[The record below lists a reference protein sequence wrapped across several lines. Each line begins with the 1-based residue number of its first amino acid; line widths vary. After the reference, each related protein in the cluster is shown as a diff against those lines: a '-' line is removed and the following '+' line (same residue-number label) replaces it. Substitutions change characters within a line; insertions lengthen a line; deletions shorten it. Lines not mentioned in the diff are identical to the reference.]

1 MGNNFEVLLE
11 EWRRFEFPNIIERYI
26 HPQPSSH
33 ITAIV
38 GPRRAGKTFLLYLI
52 ARDLLRKY
60 PRDNVIY
67 VNFDDERIRKEP
79 FENLLEAIH
88 KVFNPKGKIF
98 LLLDEIQ
105 NVSNWSGW
113 LGTLHNMQKYSIFV
127 AGSSSK
133 LLSMEVATSLRGRYI
148 SYTLLPFS
156 FREFLKM
163 KNIEERRT
171 YIYEDVGLIKR
182 LLDEYIEYGSFPE
195 VIKEQSRIQKKRV
208 LKTIFET
215 IFFKDVVERFRIR
228 NFDIARD
235 ILEFLLVNYSNKIT
249 INKLYNFLSSIG
261 RKVSKK
267 TLWKYIYYFQQAF
280 AVMLLE
286 PLTSKKKRL
295 LLPRKIYSID
305 TGISRLLDIEPSRG
319 RLIENIVFLELVR
332 RKERELFDIYYFYG
346 RDYEVDFV
354 VTEGRRVIRLIQVC
368 YNIEDFEVAR
378 REIRGLMKA
387 AKQLE
392 CNNLEIITWDH
403 EDIWNINGLKVKL
416 TPLWKWLLKPL

>member
-1 MGNNFEVLLE
+1 M
-11 EWRRFEFPNIIERYI
+11 
-26 HPQPSSH
+26 
-33 ITAIV
+33 
-38 GPRRAGKTFLLYLI
+38 
-52 ARDLLRKY
+52 
-60 PRDNVIY
+60 
-67 VNFDDERIRKEP
+67 
-79 FENLLEAIH
+79 
-88 KVFNPKGKIF
+88 
-98 LLLDEIQ
+98 
-105 NVSNWSGW
+105 
-113 LGTLHNMQKYSIFV
+113 
-127 AGSSSK
+127 
-133 LLSMEVATSLRGRYI
+133 
-148 SYTLLPFS
+148 
-156 FREFLKM
+156 
-163 KNIEERRT
+163 
-171 YIYEDVGLIKR
+171 
-182 LLDEYIEYGSFPE
+182 
-195 VIKEQSRIQKKRV
+195 

-228 NFDIARD
+228 NFDITRD
-235 ILEFLLVNYSNKIT
+235 TLEFLLVNYSNKIT

-392 CNNLEIITWDH
+392 CNNMEIITWDH